1 VVKQNNYAFDK
12 ISYTNQLRNNIFS
25 GLGIG
30 IRVPIF
36 NSFQTRNRVK
46 LATIEYKSAL
56 LVEENVQ
63 RQLRQEVEQAHL
75 NMQNAWERY
84 EVTLEQVAAFAESFR
99 AAEVRFNAG
108 VGNSIDYMLAKN
120 NLDRANLSLIMTR
133 YDFLLR
139 RQILDYYVR

>member
-1 VVKQNNYAFDK
+1 
-12 ISYTNQLRNNIFS
+12 
-25 GLGIG
+25 
-30 IRVPIF
+30 
-36 NSFQTRNRVK
+36 
-46 LATIEYKSAL
+46 
-56 LVEENVQ
+56 
-63 RQLRQEVEQAHL
+63 
-75 NMQNAWERY
+75 
-84 EVTLEQVAAFAESFR
+84 VAAFAESFR

>member
-1 VVKQNNYAFDK
+1 
-12 ISYTNQLRNNIFS
+12 
-25 GLGIG
+25 
-30 IRVPIF
+30 
-36 NSFQTRNRVK
+36 VK

-84 EVTLEQVAAFAESFR
+84 TVTLEQVAAFAESFR